1 MILPKYIEGIS
12 RWPKMAYWPKMPMI
26 LKTISIKGVSNV
38 VL

>member
-1 MILPKYIEGIS
+1 
-12 RWPKMAYWPKMPMI
+12 MAYWPKMPMI